1 VIADSVRDWLLEPE
15 DASVRYRTLAEL
27 FETSPKNSAALA
39 ARRAILT
46 SVPVVRLFEA
56 MHPDGYW
63 LQKNPRTGRVVG
75 AGAEYG
81 SFATTHFCLSYLA
94 ELGLD
99 RSHPQVA
106 VAAERYLGLQQPDGD
121 WYKHFS
127 CLYGF
132 NIRTFIMLGYRQDKR
147 LQRSVRLLEE
157 SIRSDGGYLCDLHET
172 AGGQKKSCIRGS
184 LKALAAYSELGPEY
198 WEHPS
203 CRRLVGYFL
212 DREGIYRRSELRVVA
227 NKDVQTMIFPFHWR
241 AGLVEVLFHL
251 SRMGHGND
259 SRLKRAWA
267 LLASKSTS
275 DGRYLLEWTPSQSV
289 WKVGGRGTAN
299 KWLTLYALLAQKA
312 AGMMSS

>member
-1 VIADSVRDWLLEPE
+1 
-15 DASVRYRTLAEL
+15 
-27 FETSPKNSAALA
+27 
-39 ARRAILT
+39 
-46 SVPVVRLFEA
+46 

-63 LQKNPRTGRVVG
+63 LQRNPRTGRVEG
-75 AGAEYG
+75 AGTEYG

-99 RSHPQVA
+99 RNHARVA
-106 VAAERYLGLQQPDGD
+106 VAAERYLALQQPDGD

-147 LQRSVRLLEE
+147 LQRSVRLLQE

-172 AGGQKKSCIRGS
+172 ARGLKKSCIRGS

-203 CRRLVGYFL
+203 CRRLIEYFL

-227 NKDVQTMIFPFHWR
+227 NKDVQAMIFPFHWR

-251 SRMGHGND
+251 SRMGYGND

-275 DGRYLLEWTPSQSV
+275 EGR
-289 WKVGGRGTAN
+289 
-299 KWLTLYALLAQKA
+299 
-312 AGMMSS
+312 